1 MGKKMLKKHM
11 PKLRRMTEE
20 LLEREVLLEE
30 DILRCFGPR
39 PAPSIAAAA
48 PYDPASCSPND
59 RKSSGTRDGAVS
71 VSTESL
77 APTSKQLVAR
87 TPQEA
92 HRKAPSPARRCHR
105 AFHGTRFPPSRHQV
119 MYRRGGIT
127 VNMDSRNKW

>member
-1 MGKKMLKKHM
+1 
-11 PKLRRMTEE
+11 MTEE

-77 APTSKQLVAR
+77 APTSKQLVASVHHKKR
-87 TPQEA
+87 IER
-92 HRKAPSPARRCHR
+92 HLLRRVAAIGLFTGL
-105 AFHGTRFPPSRHQV
+105 AFLQAGT
-119 MYRRGGIT
+119 
-127 VNMDSRNKW
+127 K